1 MITLSILDQIRKDE
15 PFIKGVDH
23 VAIIVKDMNTSIRF
37 YNEVLG
43 LIIIHDGRNDGGNK
57 KSFLGL
63 REKAF
68 VALTENP
75 EKELNNRNT
84 ESVSHI
90 AFGVENVEKAKEL
103 LEERG
108 VEFIEEKTGADGKT
122 RAYHFLD
129 PDGLELEI
137 YGGTGEITPAY

>member
-1 MITLSILDQIRKDE
+1 MSIMDQIRGNE
-15 PFIKGVDH
+15 PFIKGIDH
-23 VAIIVKDMNTSIRF
+23 VAIIVKNMDVSLPF
-37 YNEVLG
+37 YSEVLG
-43 LIIIHDGRNDGGNK
+43 LLIIHDGRSDGGNK
-57 KSFLGL
+57 KSFLGI

-75 EKELNNRNT
+75 KKKT
-84 ESVSHI
+84 DSAVSESVSHI
-90 AFGVENVEKAKEL
+90 AFHVDNVEKAKER
-103 LEERG
+103 LEAKG
-108 VEFIEEKTGADGKT
+108 VDFIEEKAGSDGKT